1 MIYMEFGGILVGAV
15 TFLLIGAF
23 HPLVIK
29 GEYHFGKKI
38 CWVFGVAGLAAL
50 VGSVLVDW
58 VELSSILAVLGFT
71 CLWSIKEVFEQM
83 KRVERGW
90 YPKKKSK

>member
-1 MIYMEFGGILVGAV
+1 MQFGGILVGAV

-23 HPLVIK
+23 HPLVVK

-38 CWVFGVAGLAAL
+38 CWAFLVAGLASL
-50 VGSVLVDW
+50 VTSVLVDG

-71 CLWSIKEVFEQM
+71 CLWSIKEVFEQT

-90 YPKKKSK
+90 YPKKETK

>member
-1 MIYMEFGGILVGAV
+1 MQFGGILVGAV

-38 CWVFGVAGLAAL
+38 CWAFLAVGVAALA
-50 VGSVLVDW
+50 GSVLVAW

-71 CLWSIKEVFEQM
+71 CLWSIKEVFEQV

-90 YPKKKSK
+90 YPKKQSK